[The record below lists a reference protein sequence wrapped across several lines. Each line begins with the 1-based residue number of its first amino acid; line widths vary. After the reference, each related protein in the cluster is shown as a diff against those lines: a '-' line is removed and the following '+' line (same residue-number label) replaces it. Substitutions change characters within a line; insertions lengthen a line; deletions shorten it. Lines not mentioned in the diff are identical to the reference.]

1 MSLRNPLAKARGLG
15 SAKDGVGHW
24 SAQRLSAMALAL
36 LAPFFVWTVL
46 SVGGDVAAARAA
58 IASPFTASLMVA
70 FVIAL
75 FWHAQLGLQVVIEDY
90 VHHRGLEIGLQV
102 AVRFACVLGAI
113 VAVLSIGRLVF
124 TA

>member
-24 SAQRLSAMALAL
+24 TAQRLSAIALAL

-46 SVGGDVAAARAA
+46 SVGGDAAAARAA
-58 IASPFTASLMVA
+58 IGSPITAALLVA
-70 FVIAL
+70 FVVAL

-90 VHHRGLEIGLQV
+90 VHHRGLEIALQV
-102 AVRFACVLGAI
+102 AVRFACALGAI